1 MSLLMDAL
9 KKAEQAKAQASDQ
22 TSDQTQ
28 SPSSAPD
35 DGLLPETQALAAL
48 PDAGDAPAVAAPE
61 ALDVTSADQTEER
74 LDNATDGVELSLD
87 EVEVLAPVYLEKPE
101 QVPAAEVLTSDE
113 ADPSLAQPSEIAPE
127 SETSPVVDQPIQPV
141 ASEATGS
148 SHPSTEEKSDAV
160 ATATTA
166 PRQVAAEAVTTGPEA
181 AQPETAGTESTDA
194 QASGAEA
201 SKTAP
206 RAAAVLVGQRK
217 FNRTYLWA
225 GLVVLMALVGI
236 GYYLKAVLAPM
247 PVSSVVP
254 AALPHPSEEAV
265 GEAAPLPPETEP
277 APPAEATAAPAAPR
291 PSPAPVAQTAKVS
304 QAARV
309 ESRAEAVTPARQV
322 VTPAATRASPV
333 PKRALVI
340 QRNEVEDP
348 LFSQLQ
354 QAYEAYQQ
362 GDFKQAE
369 ARYRQVFMRDNSNRD
384 ALLGLAAIAQ
394 QDKRPEDARRFYRRL
409 LSLNPKD
416 SRAAAGLMALSAPA
430 TGSRNITQLKLMLSE
445 EPTAAYLYF
454 ALGNAYAARSLWPEA
469 QQAYFNAY
477 RYAPER
483 GEYAFNLAVSLE
495 HIGQP
500 QAALTYY
507 LQAQQAL
514 THESSPGFSVDQLAQ
529 RIAAL
534 RMLGER

>member
-48 PDAGDAPAVAAPE
+48 PDASDAQAVAAPE

-101 QVPAAEVLTSDE
+101 QVPAAEVLAGDE

-127 SETSPVVDQPIQPV
+127 LETSPVVDQPIQPV

-148 SHPSTEEKSDAV
+148 SHPSTEEKSDVV

-166 PRQVAAEAVTTGPEA
+166 PRQVAAEPVTTGPEA

-206 RAAAVLVGQRK
+206 AAVLVGQRK

-254 AALPHPSEEAV
+254 AALPHSSEEAV
-265 GEAAPLPPETEP
+265 GEAAPLPPETDP

-384 ALLGLAAIAQ
+384 ALLGLA
-394 QDKRPEDARRFYRRL
+394 
-409 LSLNPKD
+409 
-416 SRAAAGLMALSAPA
+416 
-430 TGSRNITQLKLMLSE
+430 
-445 EPTAAYLYF
+445 
-454 ALGNAYAARSLWPEA
+454 
-469 QQAYFNAY
+469 
-477 RYAPER
+477 
-483 GEYAFNLAVSLE
+483 
-495 HIGQP
+495 
-500 QAALTYY
+500 
-507 LQAQQAL
+507 
-514 THESSPGFSVDQLAQ
+514 
-529 RIAAL
+529 
-534 RMLGER
+534 

>member
-22 TSDQTQ
+22 TQ
-28 SPSSAPD
+28 SPSPAPD
-35 DGLLPETQALAAL
+35 DGLLPEPQALAAL
-48 PDAGDAPAVAAPE
+48 PDASDAQAVVAPK

-101 QVPAAEVLTSDE
+101 QVPAAEALAGDE
-113 ADPSLAQPSEIAPE
+113 ADPSLVQPSEIAPE
-127 SETSPVVDQPIQPV
+127 SETSPVVDPPIQPA
-141 ASEATGS
+141 ASDATGS
-148 SHPSTEEKSDAV
+148 SHPSTHSPVKEKSDAV
-160 ATATTA
+160 AAESVATRPA
-166 PRQVAAEAVTTGPEA
+166 VAQPEA
-181 AQPETAGTESTDA
+181 AGAAATDP

-206 RAAAVLVGQRK
+206 AAVLVGQRK

-236 GYYLKAVLAPM
+236 GYYFKAVLAPM

-254 AALPHPSEEAV
+254 SALPHPSEDAA

-277 APPAEATAAPAAPR
+277 APPAEATVAPAAPR

-322 VTPAATRASPV
+322 VTPVATRASPV
-333 PKRALVI
+333 PERSLVI

-354 QAYEAYQQ
+354 LAYEAYQQ
-362 GDFKQAE
+362 SDFKQAE

-394 QDKRPEDARRFYRRL
+394 RDKRPEDARRFYRRL

-430 TGSRNITQLKLMLSE
+430 TASQNITQLKLMLSE
-445 EPTAAYLYF
+445 EPTAAHLYF

-514 THESSPGFSVDQLAQ
+514 THESPPGFSVDQLAQ

-534 RMLGER
+534 RVLGER